1 MPPSGVKPDIPE
13 VADATGVQYVL
24 TISRRS
30 GPVEAQVTTPTVAGA
45 LNERNASRFVVAGA
59 LAPALYDIRGSRL
72 RALPG
77 LVEVH
82 ADPVRFRVAADPRAR
97 GLHLSCG
104 AALYN
109 LRLSSAQV
117 GYEPVVRILPNRGHP
132 TLLASVRL
140 AGPRRSRPEER
151 LLYAASLRPLPGR
164 QPYGHQRP
172 PLPVLQELREV
183 TRLEG
188 AALHLLPPGG
198 GPQTAVVATSG
209 DGPEAWLRTGQ
220 ALQSLL
226 LHGAV
231 RAVSVSFLSEVSR
244 VPGASE
250 GLSPGEVPQ
259 VVVELART
267 GL

>member
-1 MPPSGVKPDIPE
+1 M
-13 VADATGVQYVL
+13 
-24 TISRRS
+24 
-30 GPVEAQVTTPTVAGA
+30 TPTAAGA
-45 LNERNASRFVVAGA
+45 LNEHNASRFVIAGA
-59 LAPALYDIRGSRL
+59 LSPALHDIRASRL
-72 RALPG
+72 RARPG

-82 ADPVRFRVAADPRAR
+82 ADPARFRAQTDPNAR

-117 GYEPVVRILPNRGHP
+117 GYEPVVRLLPDRGHP

-164 QPYGHQRP
+164 QPYGDQRP
-172 PLPVLQELREV
+172 PPPVLQELQEV
-183 TRLEG
+183 ARLEG
-188 AALHLLPPGG
+188 AILHLLPPGG
-198 GPQTAVVATSG
+198 GPQTAVVATPG
-209 DGPEAWLRTGQ
+209 DGPAAWMRAGQ

-231 RAVSVSFLSEVSR
+231 RAVSVSFLYEVAR
-244 VPGASE
+244 VPRALE
-250 GLSPGEVPQ
+250 ALNPGEVPQ
-259 VVVELART
+259 IVVELART